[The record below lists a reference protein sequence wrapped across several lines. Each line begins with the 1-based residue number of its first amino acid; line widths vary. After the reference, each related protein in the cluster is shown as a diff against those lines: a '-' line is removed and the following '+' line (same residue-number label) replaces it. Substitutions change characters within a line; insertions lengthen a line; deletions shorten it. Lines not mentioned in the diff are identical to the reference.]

1 MKVAVG
7 LIISKR
13 FWSFCQ
19 TPLIFPFP
27 HHSYRIIMFTTHLH
41 DPNDLRYSF
50 YVVWFD
56 ALASLNREYTLLYYT
71 ADNTIEMVCSYEL
84 FL

>member
-1 MKVAVG
+1 
-7 LIISKR
+7 
-13 FWSFCQ
+13 
-19 TPLIFPFP
+19 
-27 HHSYRIIMFTTHLH
+27 MFTTHLH

-71 ADNTIEMVCSYEL
+71 ADNTIEMVCSSEL
-84 FL
+84 FLDFQIFSVYCLIRPD